1 MDPTWLQSPTMRS
14 RLTGGQTRMRLA
26 KVTLAGFKS
35 FADPVDFRFQEQKI
49 GIVGPNGC
57 GKSNVVDAIK
67 WVLGERSAKS
77 LRGAAMMDVIFA
89 GSSARKPLGAATVT
103 LTFENPVAED
113 GKRGFSIDA
122 DEVDVARRLYRDGRS
137 EYLINNQKVRLKD
150 VKDLFIDTGIGT
162 TAYCI
167 IEQGR
172 VSKLVEA
179 SPIERRGI
187 LEEAAGVAKF
197 KLRRVEA
204 ERKLER
210 TETNLVRTREQ
221 LASTERRLR
230 IVRSQAQK
238 ARSFQ
243 ELDERYRS
251 QRTTLAMDQFDEL
264 QTRLMG
270 LTSQLASLA
279 DQRGSLQE
287 SVERFE
293 AEHQEAEIL
302 RHELRD
308 EQHALEQRLLELES
322 TIERA
327 SQRRD
332 LVCRQRTEAEEQLAE
347 TRSEKQKLETRA
359 TELLSAVEDAQNNL
373 AATAEQ
379 LQDAERQVDELSQK
393 ATSLHRDAEKATQ
406 DADMARVERE
416 RQANHRAQVLASQ
429 KALEGRRKTLDEQSS
444 RIEDR
449 RTSLL
454 DERQTVEDSRHQAES
469 EINDARIEVERDETI
484 LRDHDEKAASL
495 SKQHGDLAQQL
506 ADVRHQR
513 AGVGSRLHL
522 LEEMRQAREGL
533 TDAVKNLLDDK
544 ERFGNGIHGVLG
556 DLINT
561 SREHASLVEAALGG
575 DLQAVLTEDLKTVH
589 SIQSYLDDNGG
600 SITLCLAGH
609 EEYPHVRLPEG
620 LTHARHI
627 LDLIQPDPVARQAIS
642 RLLHETVVV
651 DDLEYAH
658 QLANGPLKG
667 WRMVVADGTV
677 IEGDG
682 RIRVGRARAGARS
695 GWLSR
700 RIEMSELDS
709 NIQDLDGRVDSM
721 ESDLGELLKDSE
733 EARQQQH
740 ETSQRLNVAR
750 NVVVD
755 GEYRM
760 QRLDNDLHRIQRDL
774 RTIDAEQDELA
785 ARVRQHQVELTS
797 LDEQADTLSTSCRNA
812 DDALEKLEELSRTS
826 RDRWHHS
833 QEQLSTARVEVG
845 QIGEKLEAARRDVR
859 HAEAARDDNADRVRQ
874 AQEQLARRSSQT
886 DQFDAAIADAEQEIH
901 DASIRRDSEGESRQQ
916 LDERIEA
923 TNETLKTTSTA
934 LEQGRSQYGI
944 LERDHHAIEL
954 TRREAEVKREHL
966 EDRVLEELEIDLSI
980 SYPEWKAI
988 ERDPVERAVIEEE
1001 VAELRSQIKS
1011 LGNVNLDAIDEEGQ
1025 LEERN
1030 DGLIKQVEDIDHA
1043 REQLELLIVELE
1055 QLSRTR
1061 FEETFETIKECF
1073 AGPQG
1078 TFRQLFGGG
1087 SADLHMVPDEE
1098 GNIDMLHSGIEIK
1111 AKPPG
1116 KKPRVNSQLSGGEK
1130 AMTAIA
1136 LLLAIF
1142 KSKPS
1147 PFCILD
1153 EVDAPL
1159 DDANVERFL
1168 GALDQFKG
1176 LSHFIIITHNK
1187 RTMLD
1192 CNRLYGVTQ
1201 RERGVSQKVA
1211 VQVDDVGTDGRI
1223 SKSAIERAP
1232 EETPVVET
1240 LPQDQT
1246 TEVISGETEAAASG
1260 SS

>member
-1 MDPTWLQSPTMRS
+1 
-14 RLTGGQTRMRLA
+14 MRLA

-103 LTFENPVAED
+103 LTFENPVEEN

-179 SPIERRGI
+179 SPIERRSI

-230 IVRSQAQK
+230 IVRSQAEK

-243 ELDERYRS
+243 ELDERYRI

-270 LTSQLASLA
+270 LTSQLSSLA
-279 DQRGSLQE
+279 DQRATLQD
-287 SVERFE
+287 SVEQYE
-293 AEHQEAEIL
+293 ADHQNAEIL

-308 EQHALEQRLLELES
+308 EQHALEQRLLELDS
-322 TIERA
+322 IIERA
-327 SQRRD
+327 TQRRD
-332 LVCRQRTEAEEQLAE
+332 LVHRQRTESEEQLEE
-347 TRSEKQKLETRA
+347 TRREKQQLESRA
-359 TELLSAVEDAQNNL
+359 TELLSALEDAQHNL

-379 LQDAERQVDELSQK
+379 LQDAERQVDDLSQQ
-393 ATSLHRDAEKATQ
+393 ATSLHRDAEKAAQ

-429 KALEGRRKTLDEQSS
+429 KALEGRRKTLDEQSA

-454 DERQTVEDSRHQAES
+454 EERQTVESSRLQAES

-484 LRDHDEKAASL
+484 LREHDDKAASL

-522 LEEMRQAREGL
+522 LEEMRQARECL

-544 ERFGNGIHGVLG
+544 ERFDNGIHGVIG

-575 DLQAVLTEDLKTVH
+575 DLQAVLARDLHTVH
-589 SIQSYLDDNGG
+589 SIQSYLQENGG
-600 SITLCLAGH
+600 SITLCLAGD
-609 EEYPHVRLPEG
+609 EEHPHVRLPDG
-620 LTHARHI
+620 LTNARHI
-627 LDLIQPDPVARQAIS
+627 LDLIQPDAVARQAIS
-642 RLLHETVVV
+642 RLLHQTVVV
-651 DDLEYAH
+651 DDIEYAH
-658 QLANGPLKG
+658 QLANGPLRG

-709 NIQDLDGRVDSM
+709 NIRDLDGRVDSM

-740 ETSQRLNVAR
+740 ETSQRLNSAR

-755 GEYRM
+755 GEYRL

-785 ARVRQHQVELTS
+785 ARVRQHQVELSS
-797 LDEQADTLSTSCRNA
+797 LEEQAATLTTNCQNA
-812 DDALEKLEELSRTS
+812 DENLETLEELSRTS
-826 RDRWHHS
+826 RDRWHHA

-845 QIGEKLEAARRDVR
+845 QVGEKLEAARRDVR
-859 HAEAARDDNADRVRQ
+859 HAETAREDNSDRLRQ
-874 AQEQLARRSSQT
+874 TQEQLARRSSQS
-886 DQFDAAIADAEQEIH
+886 DQFDAAIAESQREIQE
-901 DASIRRDSEGESRQQ
+901 ATVRREGEGDSRKQ

-923 TNETLKTTSTA
+923 TGEKLAATSTA
-934 LEQGRSQYGI
+934 LEQARSQYGI

-966 EDRVLEELEIDLSI
+966 EDRVLEELEIDLSV
-980 SYPEWKAI
+980 SYPEWKAVEREPI
-988 ERDPVERAVIEEE
+988 ERAIVEEE
-1001 VAELRSQIKS
+1001 VSELRSQIKS

-1030 DGLIKQVEDIDHA
+1030 EDLIKQVEDIDHA

-1087 SADLHMVPDEE
+1087 SADIHMVPDED

-1168 GALDQFKG
+1168 GALDQFQG

-1211 VQVDDVGTDGRI
+1211 VQVDDVGADGRI
-1223 SKSAIERAP
+1223 SKSAMDRSP
-1232 EETPVVET
+1232 VETDPPVVET
-1240 LPQDQT
+1240 LPQDQSA
-1246 TEVISGETEAAASG
+1246 EVVSGEQQTAVS
-1260 SS
+1260 

>member
-1 MDPTWLQSPTMRS
+1 
-14 RLTGGQTRMRLA
+14 MRLA
-26 KVTLAGFKS
+26 KVTLAGFIS
-35 FADPVDFRFQEQKI
+35 FADPVDFKFQEQKI

-103 LTFENPVAED
+103 LTFENMPGED
-113 GKRGFSIDA
+113 GKRGFGIDS
-122 DEVDVARRLYRDGRS
+122 DEINVARRLYRDGRS

-179 SPIERRGI
+179 SPLERRGI

-243 ELDERYRS
+243 ELDQRYRI
-251 QRTTLAMDQFDEL
+251 QRTALAMDQFDEL

-270 LTSQLASLA
+270 LTSQLASLGE
-279 DQRGSLQE
+279 QRTSLQD
-287 SVERFE
+287 SVERIE
-293 AEHQEAEIL
+293 TEHQEAEIL
-302 RHELRD
+302 RHELRE
-308 EQHALEQRLLELES
+308 EQHALEQRLLELEA

-327 SQRRD
+327 SQKRD
-332 LVCRQRTEAEEQLAE
+332 LICRQRTEAEEQLAE
-347 TRSEKQKLETRA
+347 TRREKLQLETRA
-359 TELLSAVEDAQNNL
+359 TELLSALEDAQNNL

-379 LQDAERQVDELSQK
+379 LQDAERQVDELSQQT
-393 ATSLHRDAEKATQ
+393 TSLHRDSEKASQ

-416 RQANHRAQVLASQ
+416 RQVNRSAQVQASQ
-429 KALEGRRKTLDEQSS
+429 RALEGRRKTLDDQAI
-444 RIEDR
+444 RIDDR
-449 RTSLL
+449 RTALL
-454 DERQTVEDSRHQAES
+454 DERQTVENSRQQS
-469 EINDARIEVERDETI
+469 QTEINDARIEVERDETI
-484 LRDHDEKAASL
+484 LREHDDKAASL

-575 DLQAVLTEDLKTVH
+575 DLQAVLADTLETVED
-589 SIQSYLDDNGG
+589 IQAYLNENGG
-600 SITLCLAGH
+600 SITLCLAGDDEH
-609 EEYPHVRLPEG
+609 PHVRLPEG
-620 LTHARHI
+620 LGNVRHI
-627 LDLIQPDPVARQAIS
+627 LDLIQPDPIARRAVS
-642 RLLHETVVV
+642 RLLHQTVVV
-651 DDLEYAH
+651 DDVEYAH
-658 QLANGPLKG
+658 QLANGPLRN
-667 WRMVVADGTV
+667 WRMVITDGTV

-682 RIRVGRARAGARS
+682 RIRVGRSRAGARS

-709 NIQDLDGRVDSM
+709 NIKDLDGRVDSM

-733 EARQQQH
+733 EAREQQH
-740 ETSQRLNVAR
+740 ETSQRLNAAR

-755 GEYRM
+755 GEYRL

-774 RTIDAEQDELA
+774 RTIDAEQDELG
-785 ARVRQHQVELTS
+785 ARVRQHQVELSTLEEQATS
-797 LDEQADTLSTSCRNA
+797 LTTSCQVA
-812 DDALEKLEELSRTS
+812 EQKLEELDQLSKS
-826 RDRWHHS
+826 CRDRWHHS
-833 QEQLSTARVEVG
+833 QEELSSARVDVG

-859 HAEAARDDNADRVRQ
+859 HAETAQEDNGDRLRQ
-874 AQEQLARRSSQT
+874 AQDQLARRSSQT
-886 DQFDAAIADAEQEIH
+886 DQFDASIADAEREIK
-901 DASIRRDSEGESRQQ
+901 DASARRDQEGDSRQQ
-916 LDERIEA
+916 LDERIH
-923 TNETLKTTSTA
+923 STAENLSSSSNA
-934 LEQGRSQYGI
+934 LEQARSQYGI

-966 EDRVLEELEIDLSI
+966 EDRVMEELEIDLSI
-980 SYPEWKAI
+980 AYPEWKTAERPPI
-988 ERDPVERAVIEEE
+988 ERSAVEEE
-1001 VAELRSQIKS
+1001 VSQLRSQIKS

-1030 DGLIKQVEDIDHA
+1030 DDLIKQVEDIDHA

-1192 CNRLYGVTQ
+1192 CDRLYGVTQ

-1211 VQVDDVGTDGRI
+1211 VQVDDVGSDGRI
-1223 SKSAIERAP
+1223 SKSAIERPQAEP
-1232 EETPVVET
+1232 PVVET
-1240 LPQDQT
+1240 LPHDQN
-1246 TEVISGETEAAASG
+1246 TEIITDSVESATS
-1260 SS
+1260 

>member
-1 MDPTWLQSPTMRS
+1 
-14 RLTGGQTRMRLA
+14 MRLA

-609 EEYPHVRLPEG
+609 EEYPHVQLPEG

-812 DDALEKLEELSRTS
+812 DDTLEKLEELSRTS

-1055 QLSRTR
+1055 
-1061 FEETFETIKECF
+1061 
-1073 AGPQG
+1073 
-1078 TFRQLFGGG
+1078 
-1087 SADLHMVPDEE
+1087 
-1098 GNIDMLHSGIEIK
+1098 
-1111 AKPPG
+1111 
-1116 KKPRVNSQLSGGEK
+1116 
-1130 AMTAIA
+1130 
-1136 LLLAIF
+1136 
-1142 KSKPS
+1142 
-1147 PFCILD
+1147 
-1153 EVDAPL
+1153 
-1159 DDANVERFL
+1159 
-1168 GALDQFKG
+1168 
-1176 LSHFIIITHNK
+1176 
-1187 RTMLD
+1187 
-1192 CNRLYGVTQ
+1192 
-1201 RERGVSQKVA
+1201 
-1211 VQVDDVGTDGRI
+1211 
-1223 SKSAIERAP
+1223 
-1232 EETPVVET
+1232 
-1240 LPQDQT
+1240 
-1246 TEVISGETEAAASG
+1246 
-1260 SS
+1260 

>member
-1 MDPTWLQSPTMRS
+1 
-14 RLTGGQTRMRLA
+14 MRLA

-77 LRGAAMMDVIFA
+77 LRGAAMLDVIFA
-89 GSSARKPLGAATVT
+89 GSAARKPLGAATVT
-103 LTFENPVAED
+103 LTFENPPKAD
-113 GKRGFSIDA
+113 GKRVLGIDA

-238 ARSFQ
+238 ARNFQ
-243 ELDERYRS
+243 ELDERYKT

-279 DQRGSLQE
+279 EQRNSLQD
-287 SVERFE
+287 SVEQIE
-293 AEHQEAEIL
+293 SQHQEAEIL

-308 EQHALEQRLLELES
+308 QQHALEQRLLELEA

-327 SQRRD
+327 SQRRE
-332 LVCRQRTEAEEQLAE
+332 LVFRQRAEAEEQLAE
-347 TRSEKQKLETRA
+347 TRQEQQQLETRA
-359 TELLSAVEDAQNNL
+359 TELLAAREDAQDNL

-379 LQDAERQVDELSQK
+379 LMDAERQVDELSQE
-393 ATSLHRDAEKATQ
+393 ATTLHRDAEKAAQ
-406 DADMARVERE
+406 DADIARSDRE
-416 RQANHRAQVLASQ
+416 RQINRRAQIEASQ
-429 KALEGRRKTLDEQSS
+429 KALEGRRRALDEQAN
-444 RIEDR
+444 RIRDR
-449 RTSLL
+449 RSSLTE
-454 DERQTVEDSRHQAES
+454 ERETVEAARHEAES
-469 EINDARIEVERDETI
+469 EINAARSRVEQDEAV
-484 LRDHDEKAASL
+484 LRDHDDKAASL

-506 ADVRHQR
+506 AEVRHQR

-544 ERFGNGIHGVLG
+544 ERFGTRIHGVLG
-556 DLINT
+556 DLVNT
-561 SREHASLVEAALGG
+561 SREHATLVESALGG
-575 DLQAVLTEDLKTVH
+575 DLQAVLAEDVETVEAV
-589 SIQSYLDDNGG
+589 QNYLEENGG
-600 SITLCLAGH
+600 TVTLCLAGSEMH
-609 EEYPHVRLPEG
+609 PHVRLPEG
-620 LTHARHI
+620 LGNVRHI
-627 LDLIQPDPVARQAIS
+627 LDLVQPTSIARQAIS
-642 RLLHETVVV
+642 RLLHQTVVV
-651 DDLEYAH
+651 DDIEYGL
-658 QLANGPLKG
+658 QLCNGPLIG
-667 WRMVVADGTV
+667 WRVVVTDGTV

-700 RIEMSELDS
+700 RIEMSELDT
-709 NIQDLDGRVDSM
+709 NMQDLDGRIDSM
-721 ESDLGELLKDSE
+721 ESDLGSLLKDSE
-733 EARQQQH
+733 EARDQQH
-740 ETSQRLNVAR
+740 RTSQRLNESR
-750 NVVVD
+750 NIVVD

-774 RTIDAEQDELA
+774 RTIDAEQDELT
-785 ARVRQHQVELTS
+785 ARLRQHQVELNT
-797 LDEQADTLSTSCRNA
+797 LDEQATALKASCQNA
-812 DDALEKLEELSRTS
+812 DETLQSVEQLAKDSRE
-826 RDRWHHS
+826 RWHQS
-833 QEQLSTARVEVG
+833 QEQLSSARVEVG

-859 HAEAARDDNADRVRQ
+859 HAETAQEDNDLRMKQ
-874 AQEQLARRSSQT
+874 TKEQLARRVSQS
-886 DQFDAAIADAEQEIH
+886 DQFDASIADAEREIH
-901 DASIRRDSEGESRQQ
+901 DTTAHRDRESHSREQ
-916 LDERIEA
+916 LNSRIE
-923 TNETLKTTSTA
+923 STGAQLNASSQA
-934 LEQGRSQYGI
+934 LEQARSQYAI

-966 EDRVLEELEIDLSI
+966 EDRVLEELELDLSI
-980 SYPEWKAI
+980 AYPAWK
-988 ERDPVERAVIEEE
+988 DVERPPIDRTVIEDE
-1001 VAELRSQIKS
+1001 VAELRTQIKA

-1025 LEERN
+1025 LEDRN
-1030 DGLIKQVEDIDHA
+1030 EDLIKQVEDIDHA

-1087 SADLHMVPDEE
+1087 SADLHMVPDED

-1168 GALDQFKG
+1168 GALDQFQG

-1211 VQVDDVGTDGRI
+1211 VQVDDVGSDGRI
-1223 SKSAIERAP
+1223 SKKAMDRPQSDPPI
-1232 EETPVVET
+1232 VET
-1240 LPQDQT
+1240 IPQDETHEIVSEARQT
-1246 TEVISGETEAAASG
+1246 ATN
-1260 SS
+1260 

>member
-1 MDPTWLQSPTMRS
+1 MRGIRS
-14 RLTGGQTRMRLA
+14 IISSS
-26 KVTLAGFKS
+26 TLAAGALVATAAS
-35 FADPVDFRFQEQKI
+35 ADITGAYVVSYQVTAADFDGSDVTVNVEDVPVQPGGMSSVTYVQS
-49 GIVGPNGC
+49 VVQLAGPP
-57 GKSNVVDAIK
+57 SSLSDADRANLAQIIADS
-67 WVLGERSAKS
+67 LGVPVS
-77 LRGAAMMDVIFA
+77 
-89 GSSARKPLGAATVT
+89 TVT
-103 LTFENPVAED
+103 LTFENTASAD
-113 GKRGFSIDA
+113 GKRGLGIDT

-238 ARSFQ
+238 ARSFK
-243 ELDERYRS
+243 ELDERYRN

-279 DQRGSLQE
+279 DQRTSLHD
-287 SVERFE
+287 SVERIE
-293 AEHQEAEIL
+293 AEHQEAEIR

-308 EQHALEQRLLELES
+308 EQHALEQRMLELEA

-332 LVCRQRTEAEEQLAE
+332 LVFRQRTEAEEQLAE
-347 TRSEKQKLETRA
+347 TRLEKQQLETRA
-359 TELLSAVEDAQNNL
+359 TELLSAREDAQNNL

-379 LQDAERQVDELSQK
+379 LQDAERQVDTLSQQ
-393 ATSLHRDAEKATQ
+393 ATSLHRDAEKAAQ

-416 RQANHRAQVLASQ
+416 RQVNRHAQVMASQ
-429 KALEGRRKTLDEQSS
+429 KALEGRRKTLDDQAL

-449 RTSLL
+449 RSALL
-454 DERQTVEDSRHQAES
+454 EERQTVENSRHEAET
-469 EINDARIEVERDETI
+469 EINDARAEVERDETI
-484 LRDHDEKAASL
+484 LREHDDKAASL

-544 ERFGNGIHGVLG
+544 ERFDEGIHGVLG

-575 DLQAVLTEDLKTVH
+575 DLQAVLAGNLETVGAIQDYLTEH
-589 SIQSYLDDNGG
+589 GG
-600 SITLCLAGH
+600 SVTLCLAGDEDH
-609 EEYPHVRLPEG
+609 PHIQLPEG
-620 LTHARHI
+620 LSNARHI
-627 LDLIQPDPVARQAIS
+627 LDLIQPDPIARHAIS
-642 RLLHETVVV
+642 RLLHQTVVV
-651 DDLEYAH
+651 DDIEYAH

-667 WRMVVADGTV
+667 WRMVIPDGTV

-682 RIRVGRARAGARS
+682 RIRVGRSRAGARS

-709 NIQDLDGRVDSM
+709 NIQELDGRVDSM

-733 EARQQQH
+733 EAREQQH
-740 ETSQRLNVAR
+740 ETSQRLNSAR

-755 GEYRM
+755 GEYRL

-785 ARVRQHQVELTS
+785 ARVRQHQVELTT
-797 LDEQADTLSTSCRNA
+797 LEEQASSLTSSCQA
-812 DDALEKLEELSRTS
+812 AEEKLEELDQLSKTS

-833 QEQLSTARVEVG
+833 QEELSTARVDVG

-859 HAEAARDDNADRVRQ
+859 HAENAQEDNEVRLRQ
-874 AQEQLARRSSQT
+874 TQEQLARRSSQT
-886 DQFDAAIADAEQEIH
+886 DQFDAAIVDAEREMADAT
-901 DASIRRDSEGESRQQ
+901 ASRDREGDSRQQ

-923 TNETLKTTSTA
+923 TGEKLASSNTA
-934 LEQGRSQYGI
+934 LEQARSQYGI

-966 EDRVLEELEIDLSI
+966 EDRVLEELEMDLSI
-980 SYPEWKAI
+980 AYPEWKNV
-988 ERDPVERAVIEEE
+988 ERPPIERAVIEEE

-1030 DGLIKQVEDIDHA
+1030 EDLIKQVEDIDHA

-1168 GALDQFKG
+1168 GALDQFQG

-1211 VQVDDVGTDGRI
+1211 VQVDDVGSDGRI
-1223 SKSAIERAP
+1223 SKSAIERPQAEP
-1232 EETPVVET
+1232 PVVET
-1240 LPQDQT
+1240 LPHDQA
-1246 TEVISGETEAAASG
+1246 TEIVTEPVEPATS
-1260 SS
+1260 

>member
-1 MDPTWLQSPTMRS
+1 
-14 RLTGGQTRMRLA
+14 MRLA